1 MEKRT
6 ITIEYQ
12 KYSLEE
18 IPEHLRSVAK
28 AAREVSLGSYAPY
41 SRFHVG
47 AAILLA
53 DGDILTGSNQEN
65 AAFPSSL
72 CAERTAAY
80 HASAVKPGIPMKA
93 IAIAA
98 WTRIGHPSDARP
110 EECWQKAPIS
120 PCGACRQALLE
131 YETLH
136 GDMEVLLLG
145 ADTAYLFPSVKSLL
159 PFSFTEF

>member
-1 MEKRT
+1 MEKKSLT
-6 ITIEYQ
+6 ILYEQYPLTQ
-12 KYSLEE
+12 L
-18 IPEHLRSVAK
+18 PERLAPLAD
-28 AAREVSLGSYAPY
+28 AARRASLSSYAPY

-47 AAILLA
+47 AAILMA
-53 DGDILTGSNQEN
+53 DGNIVIGSNQEN

-80 HASAVKPGIPMKA
+80 HASAAYPGVGMKA

-98 WTRIGHPSDARP
+98 WTRLGLPDDTP
-110 EECWQKAPIS
+110 QQQCWQRQPIS

-131 YETLH
+131 YETLY
-136 GDMEVLLLG
+136 GDMEILLLG
-145 ADTAYLFPSVKSLL
+145 ADVAYLFPSVKSLL